1 MTFRGGERYKGREA
15 CETNA
20 VIPCGAVLS
29 GGPGGFRFQKG
40 ALNRNMTREA
50 IEAEIRKIFLQEF
63 EIEDPAMDVDLREA
77 YQFDSIDAIELLVEI
92 ERFLGSELTMEEKKR
107 AMDIR
112 TFRQICAYVEQLAQV
127 RRAAGNLPIGD
138 LCKEGS

>member
-1 MTFRGGERYKGREA
+1 
-15 CETNA
+15 
-20 VIPCGAVLS
+20 
-29 GGPGGFRFQKG
+29 
-40 ALNRNMTREA
+40 MTRES
-50 IEAEIRKIFLQEF
+50 IETEIRRIFLEEF

-92 ERFLGSELTMEEKKR
+92 ERFLGSELGIEEKKL

-112 TFRQICAYVEQLAQV
+112 TVRQICAYVEELV
-127 RRAAGNLPIGD
+127 RARCPGGELPRGD